1 VPPVDI
7 DPITA
12 QLAVDRSLVVVRAAA
27 IPDAAQ
33 LCAALVEGGIRTV
46 ELTFTSPDVLPSLR
60 RAAAVPGGAILG
72 AGTVLTADDARAA
85 IDAGAR
91 FLVTPG
97 IRPDVARVAIEAGV
111 PVYLGA
117 MTPTEVAMALD
128 LGSSAVKIFPAGRL
142 GPGYL
147 KDLQGPYPDVRLLPS
162 GGINAANAR
171 DYLAAGALA
180 VCCGTSV
187 VPPAAVE
194 AGDWAAIIERARDF
208 SRALTK

>member
-12 QLAVDRSLVVVRAAA
+12 QLAVDRSLVVARAAA

-33 LCAALVEGGIRTV
+33 LCAALVEGGIRIV

-60 RAAAVPGGAILG
+60 RAASVAGGAILG

-117 MTPTEVAMALD
+117 MTPTEVAMAVD
-128 LGSSAVKIFPAGRL
+128 LGSCAVKIFPAGRL

-147 KDLQGPYPDVRLLPS
+147 NDLQGPYQDVRLLPS
-162 GGINAANAR
+162 GGITAANAATTWPR
-171 DYLAAGALA
+171 APCRLLRNQRGATRRRR
-180 VCCGTSV
+180 VG
-187 VPPAAVE
+187 
-194 AGDWAAIIERARDF
+194 
-208 SRALTK
+208 

>member
-12 QLAVDRSLVVVRAAA
+12 QLAVDRSLVVARAAA

-33 LCAALVEGGIRTV
+33 LCAALVEGGIRIV

-85 IDAGAR
+85 INAGAR

-97 IRPDVARVAIEAGV
+97 IRTDVARVATDSGV

-117 MTPTEVAMALD
+117 MTPTEVAMAVD

-147 KDLQGPYPDVRLLPS
+147 KDLKGPYPEVRLLPS
-162 GGINAANAR
+162 GGITAANAR

-194 AGDWAAIIERARDF
+194 TGDWVGITERAREF

>member
-1 VPPVDI
+1 VPPVDT

-27 IPDAAQ
+27 IPDAAE

-117 MTPTEVAMALD
+117 MTPTEVAMAVD

-147 KDLQGPYPDVRLLPS
+147 KDLQGSMRPTPATTLPQAPSPSAAEPAWCHPPQSRQATGPRSPS
-162 GGINAANAR
+162 GP
-171 DYLAAGALA
+171 
-180 VCCGTSV
+180 GTS
-187 VPPAAVE
+187 
-194 AGDWAAIIERARDF
+194 AGRSRSNRANQG
-208 SRALTK
+208 A

>member
-1 VPPVDI
+1 MNP

-12 QLAVDRSLVVVRAAA
+12 RLAADRSLVVVRAAA

-33 LCAALVEGGIRTV
+33 LCAALVEGGIGV
-46 ELTFTSPDVLPSLR
+46 IELTFTSPDVLPSLR
-60 RAAAVPGGAILG
+60 KAAAAPGAAILG
-72 AGTVLTADDARAA
+72 AGTVLSADDARAA

-97 IRPDVARVAIEAGV
+97 IRPDVARVATRAGV

-117 MTPTEVAMALD
+117 MTPTEVAMAVD
-128 LGSSAVKIFPAGRL
+128 LGSSAVKIFPASRL

-147 KDLQGPYPDVRLLPS
+147 TDLKGPYPDVRLLPS

-171 DYLAAGALA
+171 EYLAAGALA

-194 AGDWAAIIERARDF
+194 SGDWAGITARARDF
-208 SRALTK
+208 SRALAE

>member
-1 VPPVDI
+1 M
-7 DPITA
+7 
-12 QLAVDRSLVVVRAAA
+12 VRAAA

-33 LCAALVEGGIRTV
+33 LCAALVEGGIRIV

-85 IDAGAR
+85 INAGAR

-97 IRPDVARVAIEAGV
+97 IRTDVARVATDSGV
-111 PVYLGA
+111 PVYLGE
-117 MTPTEVAMALD
+117 MTPTEVAMAVD

-142 GPGYL
+142 APGYL
-147 KDLQGPYPDVRLLPS
+147 KDLKGPYPEVRLLPS
-162 GGINAANAR
+162 GGITAANAR

-194 AGDWAAIIERARDF
+194 TGDWVGITERAREF

>member
-1 VPPVDI
+1 MNP

-12 QLAVDRSLVVVRAAA
+12 QLAADRSLVVVRAAV

-46 ELTFTSPDVLPSLR
+46 ELTFTSPDLLPSLR
-60 RAAAVPGGAILG
+60 RAAAVPSGAVVG

-97 IRPDVARVAIEAGV
+97 IRPDVARVATEAGV

-117 MTPTEVAMALD
+117 MTPTEVAMAVD
-128 LGSSAVKIFPAGRL
+128 LGSSAVKIFPADRL

-147 KDLQGPYPDVRLLPS
+147 KDLKGPYPEVRLLPS

-171 DYLAAGALA
+171 EYLAAGALA

-194 AGDWAAIIERARDF
+194 SGDWAGITDRAREF